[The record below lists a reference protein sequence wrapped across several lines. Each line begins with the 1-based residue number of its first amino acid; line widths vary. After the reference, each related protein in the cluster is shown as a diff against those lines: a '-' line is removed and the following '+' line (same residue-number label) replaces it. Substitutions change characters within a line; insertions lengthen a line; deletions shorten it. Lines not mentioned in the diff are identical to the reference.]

1 MQIRHLNSKISDNIL
16 FSVHPVLAQVLANRG
31 VKSMAE
37 IDYALKGLIHFEEM
51 LNIKDAAV
59 IVAEAIVAN
68 KDIVISMDYDADGC
82 TAGSIMCE
90 GLSIL
95 GSTNHGYCV
104 PDRFKHGYGFS
115 VAYVEDLVARGVCP
129 DVLITVDN
137 GISNVEGV
145 ARLKELLPN
154 CTIIIT
160 DHHLAPE
167 ILPNADIIVNPNQ
180 KGCPFPS
187 KALAGCGVAFYLIAA
202 VRRFMVEAGF
212 HTDYCDIASL
222 LDLVALGTVADVVPL
237 DRNNRILVKAGL
249 DRINAGYARP
259 GIAALLTVGKRQI
272 GKIVASDFGF
282 TVGPRLNAAGRLEDM
297 TIGIRCLL
305 SPTYEEALVVANE
318 LDDLNKKRREIEQ
331 KMSETAMADL
341 KGDCNEFGLCFYS
354 PEWHKGVVGIVSS
367 RIKEKINRPV
377 ICFGA
382 ADKNGMISGSA
393 RSIKGLHLRDIL
405 SVIDVQNVGLIK
417 GFGGHAMAAGLTIA
431 EADFDRFSELF
442 DNEVK
447 CVSSAAILEGE
458 ILSDGSI
465 PNKYMNLQT
474 VNILKH
480 STPWGQEFPEPT
492 FDDFFNITEIKIV
505 GGKHLKY
512 TLEKEGVKYAAI
524 HFFSLEEGAPKPTY
538 KRARIVFQLQDN
550 EFNHQVSLQLIVQ
563 RLFVDQGRIDLR
575 DFQPEKIWRN

>member
-1 MQIRHLNSKISDNIL
+1 MKITHLKVDISENIRH
-16 FSVHPVLAQVLANRG
+16 SVHPVLAQVLANRG
-31 VKSMAE
+31 VESMAD
-37 IDYALKGLIHFEEM
+37 INYALKGLIHFDKM

-59 IVAEAIVAN
+59 VVAEAIVAN
-68 KDIVISMDYDADGC
+68 KNIVISMDYDADGC

-95 GSTNHGYCV
+95 GSTNHSYCV

-115 VAYVEDLVARGVCP
+115 IPYVESLVSRGIRP

-154 CTIIIT
+154 CTVIIT

-167 ILPNADIIVNPNQ
+167 ILPNADVIVNPNQ

-212 HTDYCDIASL
+212 HADYCDIASL

-259 GIAALLTVGKRQI
+259 GIAALLVVGKRQI
-272 GKIVASDFGF
+272 GKIVSSDFGF

-305 SPTYEEALVVANE
+305 SQTYEEALVVANE
-318 LDDLNKKRREIEQ
+318 LDDLNKKRRVIEQ
-331 KMSETAMADL
+331 KMSQSAMADL

-367 RIKEKINRPV
+367 RVKEKTNRPV

-382 ADKNGMISGSA
+382 VDEHGMISGSA
-393 RSIKGLHLRDIL
+393 RSIKGLHLRNIL
-405 SVIDVQNVGLIK
+405 EAIDVQNVGLIK
-417 GFGGHAMAAGLTIA
+417 GFGGHAMAAGLTIP
-431 EADFDRFSELF
+431 ESEFDRFSELF
-442 DNEVK
+442 DKEVER
-447 CVSSAAILEGE
+447 VASVETLEGE
-458 ILSDGSI
+458 VISDGSI

-474 VNILKH
+474 VGVLKH
-480 STPWGQEFPEPT
+480 STPWGQDFPEPT
-492 FDDFFNITEIKIV
+492 FDDYFDIDEIKIV

-512 TLEKEGVKYAAI
+512 TLSKEGSKFAAI
-524 HFFSLEEGAPKPTY
+524 HFFALEEGEPKPTY
-538 KRARIVFQLQDN
+538 KRARVVYQLQDN
-550 EFNHQVSLQLIVQ
+550 EFNNQISLQLIVQ
-563 RLFVDQGRIDLR
+563 RLFVNQEELI
-575 DFQPEKIWRN
+575 